1 MNMNNPDHKKAR
13 SMTVPELTLRDM
25 LTPLFRHRR
34 VVIAV
39 FCGVFLLAIL
49 FAWLWAS
56 NYYVASMQVVVEQ
69 DRSDPAVTSA
79 PNAVVANKPVTTD
92 QINSEVALLQGND
105 MLRSVAGS
113 CGLANSWSIG
123 DVFGSQP
130 TPGKQAQKLEHA
142 TIRLGKKLQVEEEK
156 LSDVINVKYGKLGDP
171 ETPAC
176 VLQNLSK
183 LYLAKHLQ
191 LQRPAGST
199 DFFTHQVEES
209 AKRLGEAEMRLAN
222 FGRDEGVAAPEALLA
237 PMAQHVAGS
246 VADLYQ
252 TQQTIAA
259 DEQRIKSLE
268 KQMAGVPARS
278 STTEVSNSATVLL
291 QQLQANLLEA
301 QIKRTQLLLKYD
313 PAYPLVRESDQE
325 IGEIQSAIAKAQ
337 DMKYVNQST
346 DRDATY
352 EFLRLDVAKTQADLA
367 SQKAT
372 AAALV
377 NSVRSMRTEMAN
389 LDAKAVKQ
397 SELLRE
403 VKADEGSYL
412 LYLNKREQERTSDAL
427 DLKRIANV
435 AIAVPPVIPVLP
447 AHSPLLV
454 GFVGF
459 FLAIF
464 TSIAAGFVAEYIDPS
479 FRTPAEVADILGFPV
494 LASVPRQVA

>member
-1 MNMNNPDHKKAR
+1 
-13 SMTVPELTLRDM
+13 
-25 LTPLFRHRR
+25 
-34 VVIAV
+34 
-39 FCGVFLLAIL
+39 
-49 FAWLWAS
+49 
-56 NYYVASMQVVVEQ
+56 
-69 DRSDPAVTSA
+69 
-79 PNAVVANKPVTTD
+79 
-92 QINSEVALLQGND
+92 
-105 MLRSVAGS
+105 
-113 CGLANSWSIG
+113 
-123 DVFGSQP
+123 
-130 TPGKQAQKLEHA
+130 
-142 TIRLGKKLQVEEEK
+142 
-156 LSDVINVKYGKLGDP
+156 
-171 ETPAC
+171 
-176 VLQNLSK
+176 
-183 LYLAKHLQ
+183 
-191 LQRPAGST
+191 
-199 DFFTHQVEES
+199 
-209 AKRLGEAEMRLAN
+209 
-222 FGRDEGVAAPEALLA
+222 
-237 PMAQHVAGS
+237 
-246 VADLYQ
+246 
-252 TQQTIAA
+252 
-259 DEQRIKSLE
+259 
-268 KQMAGVPARS
+268 
-278 STTEVSNSATVLL
+278 VLL

-325 IGEIQSAIAKAQ
+325 IAEIQSAIAKAQ

-372 AAALV
+372 ATALV

-494 LASVPRQVA
+494 LASVSRQVA